1 MSAENH
7 WQRFLPL
14 LALIALTLI
23 WGCTWVIAKQGLD
36 YAPPFVFAAQRCV
49 CGALALWLVL
59 RMRGRPV
66 RLVAPGPMMAI
77 ALSQVSG
84 FMLFQSWALTEGGAG
99 KTAVLIFTMPIWTLL
114 LSWPILGER
123 IRGSQW
129 LAAACTLGG
138 LLLIIEP
145 WHLNGNLFGDF
156 LGVMAALS
164 WTTGT
169 ILIKRHRAHLPTD
182 LLEMTFWQ
190 MLLGAIPLVLLALI
204 LPERPVHWS
213 LHFAGI
219 LAFVSVVSLAGCWLL
234 WLYILSRLPAW
245 EAGLSVLGTP
255 VVAILS
261 SRWIM
266 GEAFRPTEVAGIVL
280 IASGLALLSLLGW
293 LASRRAYDLLTRQVA
308 GLTVGDD
315 NGT

>member
-1 MSAENH
+1 MNNNH
-7 WQRFLPL
+7 ETSSLRRWLPL
-14 LALIALTLI
+14 LALIMLTLI
-23 WGCTWVIAKQGLD
+23 WGCTWVIAKQGLT
-36 YAPPFVFAAQRCV
+36 YAPPFSFAAQRCIG
-49 CGALALWLVL
+49 GALSLWLIL
-59 RMRGRPV
+59 KLSGRSV
-66 RLVAPGPMMAI
+66 KLKAPGPMIAI
-77 ALSQVSG
+77 ALSQVTG

-129 LAAACTLGG
+129 LAAASTLGG

-145 WHLNGNLFGDF
+145 WNLNSNMFGNF

-164 WTTGT
+164 WTIGT
-169 ILIKRHRAHLPTD
+169 ILIKRYRARLTTG

-190 MLLGAIPLVLLALI
+190 MLLGAIPLILLALVV
-204 LPERPVHWS
+204 PERATQWTP
-213 LHFAGI
+213 HFIGI
-219 LAFVSVVSLAGCWLL
+219 LAFVSVVSLAGCWML

-261 SRWIM
+261 SRLM
-266 GEAFRPTEVAGIVL
+266 MDEAFHPTEIAGIVL
-280 IASGLALLSLLGW
+280 IATGLALLSLLGW
-293 LASRRAYDLLTRQVA
+293 LASRRAHDLLNKFQE
-308 GLTVGDD
+308 
-315 NGT
+315 